1 MRNKA
6 DSVFRRSTWSVGLRV
21 RSLFLHLIFVSLFTV
36 ATLASADESIETNKE
51 FVLRDFAVFRINNEV
66 ILYSDLVEKDLLFL
80 DSLNCLPGHKILLNA
95 LRLNDVSVLLKD
107 EDSKH
112 ILFERLLLWRMAQ
125 TYAGRFRISQ
135 NYRLLL
141 ENYFAKNTE
150 LLQRCQLPQT
160 PYRNW
165 PPHLHRM
172 IESEVYFLDR
182 FIRERDRGLSGE
194 QVFPLDNFSTTQL
207 EEVRTFVEG
216 LRRQLQVGTYFGP

>member
-6 DSVFRRSTWSVGLRV
+6 DSVFRRSIWSVGLRV
-21 RSLFLHLIFVSLFTV
+21 RSFFLQLIFISLFAVPTF
-36 ATLASADESIETNKE
+36 ASADESIQTHKE

-80 DSLNCLPGHKILLNA
+80 DILNCLPGHKILLKA
-95 LRLNDVSVLLKD
+95 LRLNDVSELLKD

-112 ILFERLLLWRMAQ
+112 VLFERLLLWRMAQ

-135 NYRLLL
+135 NYRVLL
-141 ENYFAKNTE
+141 ENYFTKNTD
-150 LLQRCQLPQT
+150 LVQRCQLPQA

-165 PPHLHRM
+165 PQHLRRI

-194 QVFPLDNFSTTQL
+194 EVFPLDTFSKTQL
-207 EEVRTFVEG
+207 EEVRTFVKG